1 MTEKVRILCKR
12 SSLKV
17 PRRKESGSSEGMEQ
31 HCPFSQWVVDQ
42 KAERALLVVPS
53 YVSRFLAWFKDSR
66 VGEKGEALGGSLW
79 CP

>member
-1 MTEKVRILCKR
+1 
-12 SSLKV
+12 
-17 PRRKESGSSEGMEQ
+17 MEQ

-42 KAERALLVVPS
+42 KGERALLVIPS

-66 VGEKGEALGGSLW
+66 VVEDKGEALGWCLW